1 MKVKRYVVDSMPVAM
16 QQIRGEL
23 GEKAIILN
31 TKEIKTGGF
40 LGIFAKR
47 QFEVIAA
54 VPVHPEAEKR
64 AAKPAPLPIME
75 TKKPAAPVAIKR
87 EEVPLER
94 NEDILR
100 ELRGVKQMLAGLVA
114 GEKGTE
120 RLPAPFMPWVERLRE
135 QEVDSQVIQFII
147 EKLLRGGHETS
158 TSEKIQEA
166 FVAEITRILSEGC
179 LQEPAVAESINF
191 VSFVGPTG
199 VGKTTTIAKLA
210 ADQILNYGRFIGL
223 VTTDTYRIAAVE
235 QLKTYANILNV
246 PIEIAFT
253 PEGLRK
259 SVKNLRD
266 RDLIFMDTTGRN
278 YQDQLAIQEIAK
290 YLAEPMIQENYL
302 VLSMTAKYSDTQ
314 KIIENFKSI
323 PIDKVILTKRDET
336 STFGLVLNLAYHYP
350 YPLAYITTG
359 QSVPE
364 DIQKIM
370 PEAMAKLI
378 LGVTDHD
385 QGSGPTT

>member
-23 GEKAIILN
+23 GDKAIILN

-40 LGIFAKR
+40 LGIFRKR
-47 QFEVIAA
+47 KFEVIAA
-54 VPVHPEAEKR
+54 VPLHPEAEKR
-64 AAKPAPLPIME
+64 AAKPSAPLE
-75 TKKPAAPVAIKR
+75 TKKPVAPAVPRR
-87 EEVPLER
+87 EEMPAER

-114 GEKGTE
+114 GEKGTD
-120 RLPAPFMPWVERLRE
+120 RLPAPFVPYVERLKE
-135 QEVDSQVIQFII
+135 QEVDPQVIQFLV
-147 EKLLRGGHETS
+147 EKLLRGGLETS

-166 FVAEITRILSEGC
+166 LVAEMARILSEGC

-210 ADQILNYGRFIGL
+210 ADQILNYDRRIGL

-336 STFGLVLNLAYHYP
+336 STYGLALNLTYHYP
-350 YPLAYITTG
+350 YPLAYITNG
-359 QSVPE
+359 QGVPE
-364 DIQKIM
+364 DIEKIV

-385 QGSGPTT
+385 QGSGSTT